1 MPNLQSFRN
10 RLVNIPGGLLVVV
23 LCALLA
29 APACSTPAPQP
40 VTVTTTPQRTT
51 TTTTTTTQAAP
62 APAPAPPPSAAP
74 SSPSTSPASAAPAQ
88 ADLLSGDQL
97 EALVAPIALYPDPL
111 LAQCLVASTY
121 PLDIVAAQQWQ
132 AKNSTLKGDALTK
145 AAEQQPWDPSV
156 QALVSLPDALKVMSE
171 NIQWTTQ
178 LGDAFLGQE
187 SQVMDAVQRLRVKAK
202 DGGKLASSEQQKVET
217 KVVEEKTII
226 EIQPAS
232 TEVVYVPTYSPSVIW
247 GPMYYPYPP
256 LYYPPYY
263 GGAWLGYG
271 VGIAIGIGISG
282 GWGWG
287 CGWGGNN
294 TININNNNNYVNHH
308 NRQNNIN
315 RSGNS
320 NWQHNA
326 QQRGGAPY
334 KDRATANKYGGGA
347 RGDSA
352 QARQAQAS
360 QRQSQNF
367 DRSRSS
373 GGAGA
378 SSFDRSRSS
387 SGSGSYNRGGS
398 SSVGSRD
405 FSSSNRSSSSR
416 SSSAFGGSSYSG
428 NRARSSSSRGSS
440 SMGGMRGGGGGRRR

>member
-1 MPNLQSFRN
+1 MSTLQPIRK
-10 RLVNIPGGLLVVV
+10 RLSDIPGGALVVA

-29 APACSTPAPQP
+29 APACTTPAPQP
-40 VTVTTTPQRTT
+40 VSVTTTPRTTT

-62 APAPAPPPSAAP
+62 APAPVQPPPS
-74 SSPSTSPASAAPAQ
+74 SATAPAP
-88 ADLLSGDQL
+88 AAVAAETGEILSADQL
-97 EALVAPIALYPDPL
+97 DAIVAPIALYPDPL

-132 AKNSTLKGDALTK
+132 AKNSTLKGDSLAK

-187 SQVMDAVQRLRVKAK
+187 NEVMDAVQRLRAKAK

-217 KVVEEKTII
+217 KVVEEKTVI

-232 TEVVYVPTYSPSVIW
+232 TEVVYVPTYSPTVIW
-247 GPMYYPYPP
+247 GPMMYPYPP

-263 GGAWLGYG
+263 GGAWLGWG

-287 CGWGGNN
+287 CGWGGHNN
-294 TININNNNNYVNHH
+294 ITINNNNNYVNHH
-308 NRQNNIN
+308 NRQNNVN
-315 RSGNS
+315 RTGNS

-326 QQRGGAPY
+326 KQRGGAPY

-347 RGDSA
+347 RGDTA
-352 QARQAQAS
+352 QARQSQART
-360 QRQSQNF
+360 RQGQSGAG
-367 DRSRSS
+367 SRGGS
-373 GGAGA
+373 GAGA
-378 SSFDRSRSS
+378 SNVDRSRPS
-387 SGSGSYNRGGS
+387 SGSRPSGYDRGGS
-398 SSVGSRD
+398 NVGSRD
-405 FSSSNRSSSSR
+405 FSSSNRGSGNR

-428 NRARSSSSRGSS
+428 NRARSSSYRGGS
-440 SMGGMRGGGGGRRR
+440 SMGGMRGGGGGGRRR

>member
-10 RLVNIPGGLLVVV
+10 RLANIPGGLLVVA

-40 VTVTTTPQRTT
+40 TTVTTTP
-51 TTTTTTTQAAP
+51 TQAAP
-62 APAPAPPPSAAP
+62 SPAPDPAPPPSAPSAAAAP
-74 SSPSTSPASAAPAQ
+74 AASAAPAQ
-88 ADLLSGDQL
+88 ADVLSNDQL
-97 EALVAPIALYPDPL
+97 DALVAPIALYPDPL

-132 AKNSTLKGDALTK
+132 VKNSTLKGDALAK

-187 SQVMDAVQRLRVKAK
+187 SQVMDAVQRLRSKAK

-217 KVVEEKTII
+217 KVVEEKTVI
-226 EIQPAS
+226 EIQPTS

-247 GPMYYPYPP
+247 GPMYYPYPS

-263 GGAWLGYG
+263 GGAWLGFG
-271 VGIAIGIGISG
+271 VGIAVGIGISG

-294 TININNNNNYVNHH
+294 TININNNNNYISHH
-308 NRQNNIN
+308 NRQNNVN

-378 SSFDRSRSS
+378 SSMDRSRS

-428 NRARSSSSRGSS
+428 NHARSSSSRGSS

>member
-1 MPNLQSFRN
+1 LPNLQHFRN
-10 RLVNIPGGLLVVV
+10 RLANIPGGALVVA
-23 LCALLA
+23 LCALIA
-29 APACSTPAPQP
+29 APACTTPAPQP
-40 VTVTTTPQRTT
+40 VSVTTTPQRTT

-62 APAPAPPPSAAP
+62 APAPAPPPPSSAA
-74 SSPSTSPASAAPAQ
+74 TSPASAQ
-88 ADLLSGDQL
+88 ADTLSADQL
-97 EALVAPIALYPDPL
+97 DALVAPIALYPDPL

-121 PLDIVAAQQWQ
+121 PLDIVAAQQWL
-132 AKNSTLKGDALTK
+132 AKNSTLKGDALAT

-156 QALVSLPDALKVMSE
+156 QALVSLPDALKVMGE

-187 SQVMDAVQRLRVKAK
+187 TQVMDAVQRLRAKAK
-202 DGGKLASSEQQKVET
+202 DGGKLASTEQQKVET
-217 KVVEEKTII
+217 KVVEEKTVI

-232 TEVVYVPTYSPSVIW
+232 TEVVYVPTYSPTVIW
-247 GPMYYPYPP
+247 GPMMYPYPYM
-256 LYYPPYY
+256 YYPPYY
-263 GGAWLGYG
+263 GGAWLGFG

-294 TININNNNNYVNHH
+294 ITINNNNNYISHH
-308 NRQNNIN
+308 NRQNNVN
-315 RSGNS
+315 RTGNS
-320 NWQHNA
+320 NWKHNA

-347 RGDSA
+347 RGDSM
-352 QARQAQAS
+352 QSRQAQAS

-387 SGSGSYNRGGS
+387 SGTGSYNRGGS

-405 FSSSNRSSSSR
+405 FSSSSRGSGSR

-428 NRARSSSSRGSS
+428 NRARSSSYRGSS
-440 SMGGMRGGGGGRRR
+440 SMGGMRGGGGGGRRR